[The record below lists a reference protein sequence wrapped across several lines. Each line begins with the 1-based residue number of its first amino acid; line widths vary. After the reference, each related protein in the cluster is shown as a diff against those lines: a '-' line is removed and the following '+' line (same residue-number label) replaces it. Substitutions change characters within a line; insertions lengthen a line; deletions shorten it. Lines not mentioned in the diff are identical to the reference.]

1 MDTSNSPETMLQPTG
16 GDEEE
21 TAGHADDEDEEE
33 DEEEEAAAAAREA
46 GVSGVEEEKERTAE
60 VITEKGHQ
68 ARGVMMEKVE
78 VEVEVEVDEGVVG
91 LFRCLFLSGPKGASR
106 RSSGSRLWASR
117 VATSQ

>member
-21 TAGHADDEDEEE
+21 TAGHADDE

-68 ARGVMMEKVE
+68 ARGFMMEK
-78 VEVEVEVDEGVVG
+78 VEVEVDEGVVG
-91 LFRCLFLSGPKGASR
+91 IFRCLFLSGPKGASR